1 MTQYRLHINI
11 PLGDEKKHAI
21 YKSNLLLQEFFK
33 IGLSSASN
41 IIQEKYDI
49 QEAHCR
55 LTHDEESEDSNHLD
69 KSHIQL

>member
-11 PLGDEKKHAI
+11 PLGDEKEYAV

-33 IGLSSASN
+33 IGLSAGVN

-49 QEAHCR
+49 TEADVR
-55 LTHDEESEDSNHLD
+55 LSLDGEPQDSNHLD